1 MLNLIVSLLILPLM
15 ATDTA
20 KQVRFTPKDLPYA
33 YDALAPQVS
42 EETLRFHHDKHYV
55 GYVNKLNELIVDT
68 PYAEQPLE
76 DIVVSADG
84 AIFNNAAQTRNHTFF
99 FRMLTPAQQPMP
111 AKLAAKLTEAFG
123 SVEAF
128 KEQFTKAAVGLFGSG
143 WAWLAMDKAGKLS
156 IVAKLNAGN
165 PMTDGLRPVMTVDV
179 WEHAYYIDYRNRRPD
194 FLAAFWELIDWQKVA
209 DRCIPK
215 RYKCTACDYVY
226 DPAKGDPET
235 GIEPGTP
242 FEEIPDDWTCPICGL
257 YKTDFEA
264 VEE

>member
-1 MLNLIVSLLILPLM
+1 MPE
-15 ATDTA
+15 
-20 KQVRFTPKDLPYA
+20 LPYA
-33 YDALAPQVS
+33 PEALAPKMS
-42 EETLRFHHDKHYV
+42 KETFDYHYGKHLQT
-55 GYVNKLNELIVDT
+55 YVNNLNNLIAGT
-68 PYAEQPLE
+68 PYEEMSLDE
-76 DIVVSADG
+76 IVRKADG
-84 AIFNNAAQTRNHTFF
+84 GVFNNAAQAWNHTFF
-99 FRMLTPAQQPMP
+99 FQMLTPAQQPMP

-143 WAWLAMDKAGKLS
+143 WVWLAMDKAGKLS
-156 IVAKLNAGN
+156 VVAKPNAGN